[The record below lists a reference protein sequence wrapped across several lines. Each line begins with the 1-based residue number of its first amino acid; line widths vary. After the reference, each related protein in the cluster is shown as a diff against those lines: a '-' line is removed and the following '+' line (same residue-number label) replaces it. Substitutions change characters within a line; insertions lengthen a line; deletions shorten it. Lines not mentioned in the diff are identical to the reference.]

1 MADNDEIKVLEAN
14 SEATEK
20 TEETVETEETA
31 AVAVEPVPSK
41 KPEHGISAMSD
52 HELLVELLKEQKKAG
67 RRSLI
72 TTAALVA
79 ICLMIGISLLVII
92 PRVNATLNNAYEAI
106 DSIQTVVANADSAIG
121 SVEKSL
127 SGIDEM
133 VKNVDKVVVNNTD
146 SVSKTVDRMSKIDI
160 DSLNKSIKDLSDIIA
175 PMAKF
180 FRR

>member
-1 MADNDEIKVLEAN
+1 MADNDEIKALEV
-14 SEATEK
+14 SG
-20 TEETVETEETA
+20 EETAETEEMTT
-31 AVAVEPVPSK
+31 VDPVSSK
-41 KPEHGISAMSD
+41 TNGYGIDAMSD
-52 HELLVELLKEQKKAG
+52 HDLLVELLKEQKKAG

-72 TTAALVA
+72 TTIALVA
-79 ICLMIGISLLVII
+79 ICLLVGISVLII
-92 PRVNATLNNAYEAI
+92 VPRVNDTLNNAYEAI
-106 DSIQTVVANADSAIG
+106 DNIQTVVANADSAID

-127 SGIDEM
+127 TGIDEM